1 MYRTLLQNISI
12 ADLVAQGPTIN
23 EAEYKRTL
31 TNLIMQF
38 RKVCNHPELF
48 DRADVVAPFS
58 FAKFGRSGPLNRE
71 GDFVVQAYSTRN
83 PIEYNVPR
91 VFYLDGG
98 LVEVPREDYASSLQ
112 PKHSVLHR
120 LMNIWTPEHMLQSL
134 QDATSSSHSFLRFA
148 DVSPQDAHNLFL
160 ASPFRRALLALQ
172 AKATHREQDA
182 YK

>member
-12 ADLVAQGPTIN
+12 ADLVAQGPMIN

-58 FAKFGRSGPLNRE
+58 FAKFGRSGPFNRE
-71 GDFVVQAYSTRN
+71 GDFVVQSYSTRN
-83 PIEYNVPR
+83 PIEYNIPR
-91 VFYLDGG
+91 FFYLDGG
-98 LVEVPREDYASSLQ
+98 LVQVPHEDYASPLQ
-112 PKHSVLHR
+112 PDNGVLHK
-120 LMNIWTPEHMLQSL
+120 LMNIWTPEHILQSL
-134 QDATSSSHSFLRFA
+134 QDTTSSSHSFLRFA
-148 DVSPQDAHNLFL
+148 HTSPQDAHDLFL
-160 ASPFRRALLALQ
+160 ATPFRRRLLAIQ
-172 AKATHREQDA
+172 AEVAHLEQDA

>member
-71 GDFVVQAYSTRN
+71 GDFVVQAYSTHN
-83 PIEYNVPR
+83 PIEYNIPR
-91 VFYLDGG
+91 AFYLDGG
-98 LVEVPREDYASSLQ
+98 LVDVPHEEYVSPFQ
-112 PKHSVLHR
+112 PENSVLHK
-120 LMNIWTPEHMLQSL
+120 LMNIWTPEHILQSFE
-134 QDATSSSHSFLRFA
+134 DSSSSSYSFLRFA
-148 DVSPQDAHNLFL
+148 DSSPQDAHNLFV
-160 ASPFRRALLALQ
+160 APPFRRRLLALQ
-172 AKATHREQDA
+172 TEAIRREQDA
-182 YK
+182 YM